1 MKCGVLGASGFIGL
15 QLVEI
20 LGNHPNITGIV
31 PFSRKLAGRP
41 LAAIN
46 PIYKGHSNVQFCK
59 PDKENLANL
68 DALFIALPHG
78 EAAPYVKIAMQ
89 HDIPVVDLSADFRM
103 ASKEVYEDV
112 FGEPHPEPDM
122 LSHFEQVCPDINGPK
137 AKDKNLV
144 SVPGCTATA
153 AILALYPLLADD
165 LISSRRIIV
174 DAKVSSSGAG
184 ISAGMA
190 QSHVFRNN
198 GVRVYRMLREHRH
211 VAEVESFLGAQTGK
225 SIEMQLSVSSV
236 DMVRGIS
243 AIAYFE
249 VADGADTKEIGR
261 SYRKHYGEKTFVR
274 VIRQN
279 SGMERYPN
287 PQFLRGTNYCDIGF
301 ECDPKRKS
309 ATSITALD
317 NLVRGGA
324 GQAVQAFNYQHSLAP
339 DLGLSKQITF
349 P

>member
-15 QLVEI
+15 QLI
-20 LGNHPNITGIV
+20 DLLDNHPGVTEIV
-31 PFSRKLAGRP
+31 PYSRRLAKRP

-46 PIYKGHSNVQFCK
+46 PAFKNQSDVVFEK
-59 PDKENLANL
+59 PDDANLTCL
-68 DALFIALPHG
+68 DALFLALPHG
-78 EAAPYVKIAMQ
+78 KAAPYVKLAKE
-89 HDIPVVDLSADFRM
+89 HNIPVVDLSADFRM
-103 ASKEVYEDV
+103 HSAEAYESAY
-112 FGEPHPEPDM
+112 ETPHPEPEL
-122 LSHFEQVCPDINGPK
+122 LSEFIRVCPDINGPDARGK
-137 AKDKNLV
+137 PLI
-144 SVPGCTATA
+144 SVPGCTASA

-165 LISSRRIIV
+165 LISSQRVIV

-198 GVRVYRMLREHRH
+198 GVRVYRMLRNHRH
-211 VAEVESFLGAQTGK
+211 VAEVESFLNSQTGK

-243 AIAYFE
+243 AIAYFD
-249 VADGADTKEIGR
+249 VAEDIDVKDFGR
-261 SYRKHYGEKTFVR
+261 SYRKHYGDKTFVR
-274 VIRQN
+274 LIRQN

-301 ECDPKRKS
+301 ECDRKRNVAAS
-309 ATSITALD
+309 VAAID

-324 GQAVQAFNYQHSLAP
+324 GQAVQAFNYQHDFAP
-339 DLGLSKQITF
+339 DMGLSQRIAF